1 MPKIGRLYCLIMT
14 QTKLPTHSILQIQE
28 TLRPAIP
35 VVFGCKDYRDQKQ
48 LIERID
54 LILRKSGIEQLF
66 VRLSLS
72 KKEEES
78 AGVIIAEKERARVAE
93 QRSRYAKRSEQVLRC
108 NVLRGILGESFR
120 GMSKR
125 LAECPLFRQ
134 FCKLDELEMVRVPSK
149 STLQD
154 YAAWL
159 PQEKMKQVL
168 DALTL
173 ALGDAEK
180 AAEMELEEALAMEVA
195 YIDTT
200 CLKANI
206 HFPVDWILM
215 RDAIRSLIKTITT
228 IRRHGLKKRMP
239 EPSSFIKEINSLC
252 IAMGTT
258 HRKSDG
264 KKQKKKILRFMK
276 RLTNTVK
283 GHAERY
289 RNALDQEW
297 TKTDW
302 TRKQADMM
310 LRHLDNILDQLPEA
324 IRQAHERIIGERQVA
339 SKEKILSL
347 YEKEIHVINRGKQ
360 GAQVE
365 FGNTLLIAEETS
377 GYILAH
383 ELLEKQSPGDA
394 KLLLKHCSNLQA
406 VTKGR
411 LSAIGAD
418 RKFSTIATNKLL
430 SKEKIYNA
438 LCPVDPRELSRR
450 MKEEERLKI
459 MLKRRAQS
467 EGRIGILKNVFLQG
481 TPKAKGYKNRAMQ
494 VSWAVLTHNL
504 WLVARKASW
513 KEAELAPLVALA
525 A

>member
-1 MPKIGRLYCLIMT
+1 MPKIDRLYCLIMT
-14 QTKLPTHSILQIQE
+14 QTNLPTSFSIQIQE
-28 TLRPAIP
+28 TLRPALP

-48 LIERID
+48 LIERMD
-54 LILRKSGIEQLF
+54 LVLKKSGIEQLF
-66 VRLSLS
+66 VRLSLR
-72 KKEEES
+72 EHE
-78 AGVIIAEKERARVAE
+78 AGAAGASITEKERARVAE
-93 QRSRYAKRSEQVLRC
+93 QRSRYAKRSEQALRC
-108 NVLRGILGESFR
+108 NVLRSILGESFR

-134 FCKLDELEMVRVPSK
+134 FCKLDELEIVRVPSK

-154 YAAWL
+154 YENWL

-180 AAEMELEEALAMEVA
+180 AAEMALEEALAMEVA

-239 EPSSFIKEINSLC
+239 EPSSFIKEINFLC

-264 KKQKKKILRFMK
+264 KKQKKKILRLMK

-297 TKTDW
+297 EKTDW
-302 TRKQADMM
+302 SRKQTDMM
-310 LRHLDNILDQLPEA
+310 LRHLDNILSQLPEA
-324 IRQAHERIIGERQVA
+324 IRQAHERIIGERQVR
-339 SKEKILSL
+339 SEEKILSL
-347 YEKEIHVINRGKQ
+347 YEKEIQVINRGKQ

-365 FGNTLLIAEETS
+365 FGNTLLIAEEAS

-383 ELLEKQSPGDA
+383 ELLEEHSPGDA
-394 KLLLKHCSNLQA
+394 KLLIRHCSNLQK
-406 VTKGR
+406 VTRHR

-418 RKFSTIATNKLL
+418 RKFSSVATKRLL
-430 SKEKIYNA
+430 AKEKIYNA
-438 LCPVDPRELSRR
+438 LCPLDPLELSKR
-450 MKEEERLKI
+450 MKEEERLKT

-494 VSWAVLTHNL
+494 VLWAVLAHNL
-504 WLVARKASW
+504 WLVARKAPW
-513 KEAELAPLVALA
+513 KEAELAALVALA